1 MLQPVEE
8 MILNSNSTERYKN
21 IFRHETELK
30 WIKSLQT
37 PFPLGF
43 NDNIYHQGNISKM
56 PDFSLLGIRRFSRR
70 SRGKRKNGNLKRK
83 HKNKTFGT
91 LTDLWKILKSGRHQ
105 MLSKLS
111 SLSIASLRNITNNR

>member
-8 MILNSNSTERYKN
+8 MIFDSNSTERYKN

-30 WIKSLQT
+30 WIKLLQK

-43 NDNIYHQGNISKM
+43 NDNIYHQGNIFKM
-56 PDFSLLGIRRFSRR
+56 PNFDVFSLLDIRRRNRS
-70 SRGKRKNGNLKRK
+70 SRGKRKNGTLKRK
-83 HKNKTFGT
+83 HKNKTFWT

-105 MLSKLS
+105 CF
-111 SLSIASLRNITNNR
+111 RNFLHLVLLPLVS